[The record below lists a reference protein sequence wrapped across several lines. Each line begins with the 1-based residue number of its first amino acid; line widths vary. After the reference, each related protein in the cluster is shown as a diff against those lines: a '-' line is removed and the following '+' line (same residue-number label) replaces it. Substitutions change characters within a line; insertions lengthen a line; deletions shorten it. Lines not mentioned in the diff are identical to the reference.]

1 MRPLHLHKGG
11 ATPEAG
17 LALSDDIKDLI
28 EHETTEAQHLLK
40 GLAQA
45 LPKSVEAHL
54 LLATSHLRRLEFD
67 TAVTHYRAVQALD
80 PKNDNALK
88 NVGFCLLAKGDYP
101 EALAAFR
108 HAFQVLSGAGP
119 LRYIALLSHRLG
131 RLDEAIATYERLL
144 ATCQPTSPEIPY
156 ALQGLAAALRDAGR
170 PIAADHATR
179 TLVERFDREPVAVS
193 SGLIARNNAED
204 FHEWSFY
211 ADKSRLAAA
220 LTARRAA
227 DPAGRFPESF
237 VLPDDKQAL
246 KAFAAGPDAPPL
258 FIVKPVRSSGG
269 QGISVT
275 NDIATALD
283 RDDVVVQR
291 YLDRPYLID
300 GCKGH
305 CRIYGLV
312 TSADPLRAYVYSEG
326 IVRIAP
332 EPYDLRPD
340 APGGPSM
347 HVTNTALHL
356 EDPRLVISQDPAQED
371 VGAVRS
377 LSAVLGRMEA
387 DGMPREQVF
396 GEIKA
401 LVEWF
406 VRLLAADGLFAR
418 QAAIGTPRAFP
429 PKLFGLDVLLDTDG
443 HPWLIEMQR
452 TPAARGQPLVER
464 INAAMYA
471 SVFAMSQVPLIDDTT
486 PADLVQR
493 LRADDAARRAREAE
507 IEFANRGKFV
517 LLDLQGT

>member
-1 MRPLHLHKGG
+1 LHLHKGG
-11 ATPEAG
+11 ATLEAR

-45 LPKSVEAHL
+45 LPKSVEARL
-54 LLATSHLRRLEFD
+54 LLAASHLRRLEFD
-67 TAVTHYRAVQALD
+67 IALSHYRGTLGLD
-80 PKNDNALK
+80 PKNDEALR
-88 NVGFCLLAKGDYP
+88 NVGFCLLAMGDYP
-101 EALAAFR
+101 AALEAFR
-108 HAFQVLSGAGP
+108 HAFQVLSGASP
-119 LRYIALLSHRLG
+119 LRYTALLSHRLG
-131 RLDEAIATYERLL
+131 RLDEAISGYERLL

-170 PIAADHATR
+170 PFAADHATR
-179 TLVERFDREPVAVS
+179 SLVDRFRREPVGVA
-193 SGLIARNNAED
+193 SGLISRNNSED
-204 FHEWSFY
+204 FHEWSHY
-211 ADKSRLAAA
+211 ADKSRLAAS
-220 LTARRAA
+220 LTARKSA

-237 VLPDDKQAL
+237 VLPGDKKAL

-258 FIVKPVRSSGG
+258 WIVKPVRSSGG

-275 NDIATALD
+275 NDLSGALD
-283 RDDVVVQR
+283 RDDVVIQH

-332 EPYDLRPD
+332 EPYDPRPD

-356 EDPRLVISQDPAQED
+356 QDPRLVISQDAAQED

-377 LSAVLGRMEA
+377 LSAVLNRMA
-387 DGMPREQVF
+387 QAGLPRETVF

-418 QAAIGTPRAFP
+418 QAAIGPSRGFAS
-429 PKLFGLDVLLDTDG
+429 KLFGLDVLLDADG

-464 INAAMYA
+464 INSEMYA
-471 SVFAMSQVPLIDDTT
+471 TIFRMAQAPLIDDAM
-486 PADLVQR
+486 PAEQVEL
-493 LRADDAARRAREAE
+493 LRTDDAARRAREVE
-507 IEFANRGKFV
+507 VEMANRGKFV
-517 LLDLQGT
+517 ALDL